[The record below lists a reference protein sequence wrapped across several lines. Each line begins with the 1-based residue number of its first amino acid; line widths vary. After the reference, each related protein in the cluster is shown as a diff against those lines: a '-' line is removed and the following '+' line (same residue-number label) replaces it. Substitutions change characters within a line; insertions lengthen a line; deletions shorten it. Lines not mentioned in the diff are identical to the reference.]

1 MHLLP
6 IGLQREEALQLEVGE
21 LQQQVAAAS
30 QLAASGAEA
39 GAAALVE
46 MRGAVEAAVGVQ
58 VQRLQEEVQVRTR
71 CMCMSWRHP
80 AATVSSCLLCSCKLS
95 HLHLGLDAPHAS
107 AGGFI
112 ALFLAV
118 PLTSCC

>member
-1 MHLLP
+1 MCTSLVA
-6 IGLQREEALQLEVGE
+6 LQREEALQLEVGE

-58 VQRLQEEVQVRTR
+58 VQRLQDEVQVSSQG
-71 CMCMSWRHP
+71 MCK
-80 AATVSSCLLCSCKLS
+80 V
-95 HLHLGLDAPHAS
+95 LDVMH
-107 AGGFI
+107 
-112 ALFLAV
+112 
-118 PLTSCC
+118 